1 MKNKC
6 SKCGEKIS
14 PGYDLCLSCS
24 YKFLRESRQIPTI
37 SDKKVEKSFRICP
50 HCRQKLP
57 LGAKFCVTCG
67 QKVKELKPIPPTSA
81 IKGRNAQIHLN
92 WLKHQYYDLGK
103 TMQDIAN
110 DQNVSMMTIRK
121 LLERIEAISEKE
133 EVKSMIDVPT
143 LKTEEVQPIPQVS
156 DIKEETPKIIP
167 IEEVKPR
174 PPVLEKKVEE
184 PKKSSDVQFFPP
196 ISELLQ
202 GEKTSKP
209 IPSVS
214 ELKTEDTQT
223 ASSIS
228 EKKVKKSFT
237 TCPHCRQKL
246 HLRAKFCFNCGQKV
260 EVLKPIPSIS
270 EKIAEKSF
278 RTCPHCRQKLPLG
291 AKFCVTCG
299 QKVEVLKPIPPISA
313 IKGRNGQINL
323 NWLKHQYYDLER
335 SIQDIADDRNVN
347 MITIRKLLDRIEA
360 ISKKKEV
367 ESMTDVPPLTTEEVQ
382 TAPPVLDIKEEMPK
396 ITPVEE
402 IQPIPPVYV
411 KKEEKRK
418 KEPRVCKFCG
428 MRLPKNKAFCLQ
440 CGMIIKIK

>member
-6 SKCGEKIS
+6 PKCGAKIS

-37 SDKKVEKSFRICP
+37 SDKKVEKPFRICP

-67 QKVKELKPIPPTSA
+67 QKVEDLKPI
-81 IKGRNAQIHLN
+81 
-92 WLKHQYYDLGK
+92 
-103 TMQDIAN
+103 
-110 DQNVSMMTIRK
+110 
-121 LLERIEAISEKE
+121 
-133 EVKSMIDVPT
+133 
-143 LKTEEVQPIPQVS
+143 
-156 DIKEETPKIIP
+156 
-167 IEEVKPR
+167 
-174 PPVLEKKVEE
+174 
-184 PKKSSDVQFFPP
+184 PP

-214 ELKTEDTQT
+214 ELKTGDTQT

-260 EVLKPIPSIS
+260 EVLKPIP
-270 EKIAEKSF
+270 
-278 RTCPHCRQKLPLG
+278 
-291 AKFCVTCG
+291 
-299 QKVEVLKPIPPISA
+299 PISD
-313 IKGRNGQINL
+313 IKETNGQINL
-323 NWLKHQYYDLER
+323 NWLKHQYYDLGR
-335 SIQDIADDRNVN
+335 TMQDIADEQGVS
-347 MITIRKLLDRIEA
+347 MIRIRKLLYRSGI
-360 ISKKKEV
+360 ISEKKEV
-367 ESMTDVPPLTTEEVQ
+367 KLMTDVPPLKTEEVQ
-382 TAPPVLDIKEEMPK
+382 PTPPISGIKEEMPK

-402 IQPIPPVYV
+402 IQPIPPILEM
-411 KKEEKRK
+411 KEEKRK
-418 KEPRVCKFCG
+418 KEPRACKFCG

>member
-6 SKCGEKIS
+6 PKCGTKRS
-14 PGYDLCLSCS
+14 HGYDLCFTCG
-24 YKFLRESRQIPTI
+24 YKFFSESRQIPTI
-37 SDKKVEKSFRICP
+37 SDKKVEKSFTTCP

-67 QKVKELKPIPPTSA
+67 QKVEDLKPIPPISA
-81 IKGRNAQIHLN
+81 IKGRNSQIHLN

-167 IEEVKPR
+167 TEEVKPR

-223 ASSIS
+223 ASLIS

-260 EVLKPIPSIS
+260 EVLKPIP
-270 EKIAEKSF
+270 
-278 RTCPHCRQKLPLG
+278 
-291 AKFCVTCG
+291 
-299 QKVEVLKPIPPISA
+299 PIS
-313 IKGRNGQINL
+313 
-323 NWLKHQYYDLER
+323 
-335 SIQDIADDRNVN
+335 DI
-347 MITIRKLLDRIEA
+347 
-360 ISKKKEV
+360 
-367 ESMTDVPPLTTEEVQ
+367 EEE
-382 TAPPVLDIKEEMPK
+382 TPK
-396 ITPVEE
+396 ITLAEE